1 MEKKKILSKST
12 HILNERDFICHYEL
26 YEQYDWLLD
35 RVNGLESL
43 WSFLNEEE
51 RELMKKLFSYFYIM
65 NHDEEKEKLEKIVS
79 VITNEWGC
87 SHENTVI
94 VSICKDDKP
103 DGSQEMAN
111 SLKNKFEGYDW
122 DESNICNRFD
132 NFLLS
137 NKLTDYKNIILCDD
151 FIGSGNTI
159 ASRVKNLKEIP
170 IPTRKWWQFCKP
182 RFHEMKIYII
192 GIAGMR
198 DAYSVIMK
206 NGTHDSHIGLFLD
219 KGIRDN
225 FQDTEKE
232 NNIKIMEG
240 IELKLAKSITLNKKV
255 LRLKKYKFGWNGAET
270 LFCTEDGNIPNNVFP
285 IFWWPKLENG
295 KGITP
300 LFKRVL

>member
-12 HILNERDFICHYEL
+12 YVLNESDFISHYEL

-35 RVNGLESL
+35 RVKGLESL

-51 RELMKKLFSYFYIM
+51 RALMIKLFSYFHVM
-65 NHDEEKEKLEKIVS
+65 GHSEEKERLEKIAS
-79 VITNEWGC
+79 VITDEWNC

-94 VSICKDDKP
+94 VSICKDNKP

-137 NKLTDYKNIILCDD
+137 RRLTDYKNIILCDD
-151 FIGSGNTI
+151 FIGSGHTI
-159 ASRVKNLKEIP
+159 ASRVKDLKKN
-170 IPTRKWWQFCKP
+170 IPTRKWWQFWKP
-182 RFHEMKIYII
+182 RFQETKIYII
-192 GIAGMR
+192 GIAGMQ
-198 DAYSVIMK
+198 DAHPVIME
-206 NGTHDSHIGLFLD
+206 NGTYNCHIGLFLN

-225 FQDTEKE
+225 FQGNDRE
-232 NNIKIMEG
+232 NNIKIMKG
-240 IELKLAKSITLNKKV
+240 IELKLAKRITLKKRT
-255 LRLKKYKFGWNGAET
+255 LKLKKYNFGWNGAEA

-295 KGITP
+295 KKITP